1 MKKIFGLIGNNLKY
15 SFSKDYFEKKFIRE
29 DITNSRYNNFQI
41 NDIKELKKIIRTN
54 NISGLNVTMP
64 FKIEVMSFM
73 NNITKEAEEIGS
85 VNTIKIKKNHLTGY
99 NTDVIGFR
107 RSIIPILKNRKKAL
121 ILGSGGSSR
130 TVRHVLSKLKIEY
143 NIVSRESSFDYS
155 DIDTHVIDHHDI
167 IINTTPLGMFPKEK
181 ESPKIPYH
189 LLSKKHLLYD
199 LIYNPTKTRFLCQGE
214 LYGAEIKNGL
224 EMLEIQA
231 KESWKIWNL

>member
-1 MKKIFGLIGNNLKY
+1 MKRLFGLIGNNLKY
-15 SFSKDYFEKKFIRE
+15 SFSKDYFEKKVIRE
-29 DITNSRYNNFQI
+29 GIANSAYNNFQI
-41 NDIKELKKIIRTN
+41 DNIKELKKIIRSN
-54 NISGLNVTMP
+54 NILGLNITTP
-64 FKIEVMSFM
+64 FKIEVMSFVH
-73 NNITKEAEEIGS
+73 NISNEAEEIGS
-85 VNTIKIKKNHLTGY
+85 VNTIKIKGNQLTGY
-99 NTDVIGFR
+99 NTDVIGFS

-130 TVRHVLSKLKIEY
+130 SVRYVLSKLKIEY

-155 DIDTHVIDHHDI
+155 DIDTHAIDYHEI

-189 LLSKKHLLYD
+189 LLNKKHLLFD
-199 LIYNPTKTRFLCQGE
+199 LIYNPKKTQFLSQGE

-231 KESWKIWNL
+231 EESWNIWNL

>member
-155 DIDTHVIDHHDI
+155 DIDTHAIDHHDI

-231 KESWKIWNL
+231 KEAWKIWNS